1 MAKFLYKFRTV
12 KKIKEILEKQAQKE
26 LAETQAKIDLVFL
39 EIEQVKELKAKSK
52 ADKEKSGKIKI
63 SDLQFMEN
71 FTSSLDDTI
80 KALYQEVDNL
90 NKVKEQKIQKLI
102 ERAKD
107 SKVFQKLEE
116 KYKEEFLIELNR
128 LEQKEMDE
136 IALRKFS
143 KGD

>member
-71 FTSSLDDTI
+71 FTLSLDDTI

-90 NKVKEQKIQKLI
+90 SKVKEQKIQKLI

>member
-26 LAETQAKIDLVFL
+26 LAETQAKIDLVLL

-71 FTSSLDDTI
+71 FTSSLDDTV

-90 NKVKEQKIQKLI
+90 SKVKEQKFQKLI

>member
-1 MAKFLYKFRTV
+1 MAKFLYKFKTV

-26 LAETQAKIDLVFL
+26 LAETQAKIDMVLL

-52 ADKEKSGKIKI
+52 ADKEKSGKVKI

-71 FTSSLDDTI
+71 FTSSLDDRI

>member
-1 MAKFLYKFRTV
+1 MAKFLYKFKTV

-26 LAETQAKIDLVFL
+26 LAETQAKIDLVL
-39 EIEQVKELKAKSK
+39 YEIEQVKDLKAKSK
-52 ADKEKSGKIKI
+52 ADREKSGKVKVLE
-63 SDLQFMEN
+63 LQFMEN
-71 FTSSLDDTI
+71 FSSSLDERI
-80 KALYQEVDNL
+80 KTLFQEVENL

-102 ERAKD
+102 ERAKE
-107 SKVFQKLEE
+107 SKIFQKLEE
-116 KYKEEFLIELNR
+116 KYKEEFIIELNR

>member
-1 MAKFLYKFRTV
+1 MAKFLYKFKSV
-12 KKIKEILEKQAQKE
+12 KKVKEILEKQAQKE
-26 LAETQAKIDLVFL
+26 LAETQAKIDFVFA
-39 EIEQVKELKAKSK
+39 EIDQVKELKAKYR
-52 ADKEKSGKIKI
+52 ADREKSGKVKV

-71 FTSSLDDTI
+71 FSSSLEDRI
-80 KALYQEVDNL
+80 KALLQEVENL

-102 ERAKD
+102 ERAKE
-107 SKVFQKLEE
+107 SKIFQKLEE

>member
-26 LAETQAKIDLVFL
+26 LAETQAKIDLVLL

-71 FTSSLDDTI
+71 FTSSLDDTV

-90 NKVKEQKIQKLI
+90 SKVKEQKIQKLI

>member
-26 LAETQAKIDLVFL
+26 LAETQAKIDLVLL
-39 EIEQVKELKAKSK
+39 EIEQVKELKTKSK
-52 ADKEKSGKIKI
+52 ADKEKSGKVKI

-71 FTSSLDDTI
+71 FTSSLDDRI